1 MQETAPVVSVQI
13 EFPEQEENIW
23 RCRKVKDYQITEWIR
38 HFIEEHVQEGDF
50 CIDATM
56 GNGNDTALLSRL
68 AGETGRVL
76 AFDIQKEALE
86 HTKDRMEKDGCPKNY
101 QLVLET
107 HEKMGDYAEENE
119 VSCIT
124 FNLGYLPGGDHEKA
138 TRAESSIRA
147 IETGLRL
154 LKKKGLMTVCIYS
167 GGDSGFEE
175 KDAVLSYL
183 RMLDRRKY
191 LVIVSEY
198 ANRPNNPPIPV
209 LIVKVS

>member
-1 MQETAPVVSVQI
+1 MK
-13 EFPEQEENIW
+13 N
-23 RCRKVKDYQITEWIR
+23 YQITSWVH
-38 HFIEEHVQEGDF
+38 HFLEDHVQQGDL

-68 AGETGRVL
+68 TGEKGKVI
-76 AFDIQKEALE
+76 AFDIQQMALDNTRQKLEKEQ
-86 HTKDRMEKDGCPKNY
+86 CPKNY
-101 QLVLET
+101 ELVLSS
-107 HEKMGDYAEENE
+107 HEMMGDYAEKNS
-119 VSCIT
+119 VSCIV

-138 TRAESSIRA
+138 TRGESSIRA
-147 IETGLRL
+147 IETGMSL

-175 KDAVLSYL
+175 KEAVLSYL
-183 RMLDRRKY
+183 KGLDGKKY

-209 LIVKVS
+209 LIVKM

>member
-1 MQETAPVVSVQI
+1 MK
-13 EFPEQEENIW
+13 N
-23 RCRKVKDYQITEWIR
+23 YQITSWVH
-38 HFIEEHVQEGDF
+38 HFMEDHVKAGDI

-56 GNGNDTALLSRL
+56 GNGNDTALLSKL
-68 AGETGRVL
+68 VGENGKVV
-76 AFDIQKEALE
+76 AFDIQQLALE
-86 HTKDRMEKDGCPKNY
+86 HTMERLAKENCPKNY
-101 QLVLET
+101 ELVLDS
-107 HEKMGDYAEENE
+107 HEKMGDYAEEGSI
-119 VSCIT
+119 SCIA

-147 IETGLRL
+147 IETGLTL

-183 RMLDRRKY
+183 KKLDSKKY

-209 LIVKVS
+209 LVIKL